1 MKELV
6 TAGSSPIV
14 WQDGGAAEIN
24 TSNYDPVMA
33 IAQNHIFFFGV
44 PGVTPGNAPI
54 FVIHCRS

>member
-1 MKELV
+1 MGELA
-6 TAGSSPIV
+6 TANSSAIA
-14 WQDGGAAEIN
+14 WQDGGKAEIN
-24 TSNYDPVMA
+24 TDNYDPVMA